1 MQEPTWPKCHRT
13 TVGVHWEPLGTIGNH
28 WKTNTQTSFGRC
40 RGARNYCRGARNYC
54 RGARNYCRGTPDDYA
69 NTQTSF
75 GRVPAG
81 TPRFPQSANV
91 QKILRGE
98 LPFGL
103 ALQKKLGDMK
113 TASLGNVMVKT
124 TPRRAVTNVFRATV
138 AVVERRVSGK
148 CAARGCGKYLG
159 SCARTVPRR
168 EMVKN

>member
-1 MQEPTWPKCHRT
+1 MQSYSRFPCSP
-13 TVGVHWEPLGTIGNH
+13 TVGFLAVLQYPYY
-28 WKTNTQTSFGRC
+28 C

-81 TPRFPQSANV
+81 TPRFPQSAKV

-103 ALQKKLGDMK
+103 APQKKLGDIK

>member
-1 MQEPTWPKCHRT
+1 MAEVSSWLHTLLNQWDAIRPSRYLHPRMQEPTWPKCHRT
-13 TVGVHWEPLGTIGNH
+13 TVGVHWEPLGTIG
-28 WKTNTQTSFGRC
+28 KQTHKQVL
-40 RGARNYCRGARNYC
+40 GAYQQVLVPGAFR
-54 RGARNYCRGTPDDYA
+54 
-69 NTQTSF
+69 
-75 GRVPAG
+75 
-81 TPRFPQSANV
+81 RFPQSAKV

-103 ALQKKLGDMK
+103 ALQKKLGDIK